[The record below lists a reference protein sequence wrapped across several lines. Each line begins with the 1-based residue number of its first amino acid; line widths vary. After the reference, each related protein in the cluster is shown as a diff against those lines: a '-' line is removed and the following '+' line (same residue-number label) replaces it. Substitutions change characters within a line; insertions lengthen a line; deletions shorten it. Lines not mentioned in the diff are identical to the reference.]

1 VIFFYLISAYR
12 EREYE
17 NDGELMNNLEEMDES
32 NEGVSVIS
40 FVIVVLYHVTFK
52 VVLYPG
58 CHECVID
65 TLAD

>member
-32 NEGVSVIS
+32 NEG
-40 FVIVVLYHVTFK
+40 
-52 VVLYPG
+52 
-58 CHECVID
+58 
-65 TLAD
+65 

>member
-1 VIFFYLISAYR
+1 
-12 EREYE
+12 
-17 NDGELMNNLEEMDES
+17 MNNLEEMDES

-58 CHECVID
+58 CHECVMD
-65 TLAD
+65 TLADMTDYFVCS